1 MVRTPRDKCR
11 STMHDRVSSVRST
24 MPVDVEDAHASG
36 RRPDRDRTAV
46 GRQQYAQTVNGGP
59 RQLGGPTGTAG
70 GARRSERRPFDFRN
84 SKYTRAASTGYQERF
99 SPLAFSAPVLWQ
111 ATFAPGHHTNV
122 IIIDPVFNAR
132 RRLDP
137 IAVYPAW
144 KATQPWQP
152 WLRPRWWRRAPAGQG
167 LRAAR

>member
-1 MVRTPRDKCR
+1 MRADAAPTATGQRWDVNNMHRR
-11 STMHDRVSSVRST
+11 STGVGSS
-24 MPVDVEDAHASG
+24 AHG
-36 RRPDRDRTAV
+36 TR
-46 GRQQYAQTVNGGP
+46 
-59 RQLGGPTGTAG
+59 LLHPTGTAG

-152 WLRPRWWRRAPAGQG
+152 WLRPRWWRRAPAGQAM
-167 LRAAR
+167 RAAR